1 MAPQIRPSTKRVKR
15 RANARDNPVGPSENG
30 GARPV
35 GTASRHGVEPENG
48 GIRKVGVATT
58 DPFAASFR
66 AKDALEAIP
75 PEWQSNAGTSKG
87 KSLMRPQDLAS
98 CLLPASI
105 GGTLH

>member
-1 MAPQIRPSTKRVKR
+1 MLT
-15 RANARDNPVGPSENG
+15 RAQSRNNPVAPTENG
-30 GARPV
+30 GGRLV
-35 GTASRHGVEPENG
+35 GTASRQGVEPENG
-48 GIRKVGVATT
+48 GIRKVGFATT